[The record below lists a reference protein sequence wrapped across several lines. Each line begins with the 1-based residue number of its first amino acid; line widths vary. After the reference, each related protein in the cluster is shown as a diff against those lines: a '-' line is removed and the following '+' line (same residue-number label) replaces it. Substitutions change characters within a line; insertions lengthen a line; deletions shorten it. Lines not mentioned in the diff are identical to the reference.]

1 MICDRCFASVKADSE
16 FCPECGAPV
25 GSGPAEGSDAAIY
38 PELARVNLLRMR
50 GEYKAAIDHC
60 RTILRKFPNNVTANQ
75 LLGDLSLESGDLE
88 QAKEWYE
95 LALDIAPNHTQIQRK
110 LNDVRARIEHK
121 ETEGLVEQIGLPA
134 SKSKSGWVAVG
145 LAVLLVAVGGI
156 AYIVGTRKNPDPQGL
171 PPKQTSF
178 TAPANSTTPKPP
190 DSPAQNLPA
199 TQVIAAESAEELAV
213 AQLISQR
220 SQYGSKLL
228 GLIEDKRASHLILTY
243 RIESQDDRKLIG
255 AELAITALA
264 NNSATRLVTVRAI
277 SEGNVVYIADV
288 HREAYEETLKD
299 EWKQQNGE
307 EPAAIAGHVMT
318 QEWPAAGAASTTET
332 PPTTGTP

>member
-1 MICDRCFASVKADSE
+1 
-16 FCPECGAPV
+16 V

-38 PELARVNLLRMR
+38 PDLARVNLLRMR
-50 GEYKAAIDHC
+50 GEYKPAIDHC

-95 LALDIAPNHTQIQRK
+95 LALDIAPNHAQIQRK

-156 AYIVGTRKNPDPQGL
+156 AYIIGTKKTADPQGL

-178 TAPANSTTPKPP
+178 TAPASTPTSKSQETPT
-190 DSPAQNLPA
+190 QNQP
-199 TQVIAAESAEELAV
+199 TSQNIVAESTEEQAI

-228 GLIEDKRASHLILTY
+228 GLIEDNRASHLILTY
-243 RIESQDDRKLIG
+243 RIGSQDDRKLIG

-277 SEGNVVYIADV
+277 SDGSVVYIADV

-307 EPAAIAGHVMT
+307 EPAAVAGHVVT
-318 QEWPAAGAASTTET
+318 QEWPAPDATSTSET